1 MLGLIAEAA
10 RMARSQLAASVVTV
24 LIVGAA
30 CGVILS
36 TTGQTVQAERAVLAR
51 IDEAGTRSIIVTDI
65 EGRAGIT
72 PAAISRIEGLSG
84 VEWVVGLGPA
94 FDVRAAGIAG
104 GQPAAARVLYGE
116 IPGVVAHSDWKQSPG
131 TGLVGVEAQTLLGL
145 RVPAGGL
152 ETAQGDSLAVV
163 GWFDAS
169 DPLSFL
175 DRSLLAGPDPADP
188 QPVVRSIYVLAH
200 TPEQVTSVAEAV
212 VMVLDPFDPTSVG
225 VETSEA
231 LAQIRA
237 AVEGE
242 LGAFGRRLVLMV
254 LGAGLVLV
262 GLNMYGTVT
271 TRRKDFGRRRALGA
285 SRPVIVTLVTLQAA
299 LTGLLGA
306 LLGTVAGAA
315 VVWRLTEQA
324 PDPAFAVAVATLAV
338 IATLAAALPPSAVA
352 ALRDPVKVLR
362 VP

>member
-1 MLGLIAEAA
+1 MD
-10 RMARSQLAASVVTV
+10 S
-24 LIVGAA
+24 
-30 CGVILS
+30 
-36 TTGQTVQAERAVLAR
+36 
-51 IDEAGTRSIIVTDI
+51 
-65 EGRAGIT
+65 
-72 PAAISRIEGLSG
+72 PAAIARIEGLSG
-84 VEWVVGLGPA
+84 VEWVLGLGPA

-104 GQPAAARVLYGE
+104 GQPAAVRVLYGE
-116 IPGVVAHSDWKQSPG
+116 IPSVVAHSDWGKQPG
-131 TGLVGVEAQTLLGL
+131 TGLAGVKAQTVLGL
-145 RVPAGGL
+145 RVPAGGV
-152 ETAQGDSLAVV
+152 ETADGDSLAVV

-175 DRSLLAGPDPADP
+175 DRSLLAGPDPAHP
-188 QPVVRSIYVLAH
+188 QPVVRSIHVLAE

-212 VMVLDPFDPTSVG
+212 VMVLDPLDPTSVA

-237 AVEGE
+237 AVDGE

-254 LGAGLVLV
+254 LGVGLVLV
-262 GLNMYGTVT
+262 GLNMCGTVT

-306 LLGTVAGAA
+306 VLGTITGAA
-315 VVWRLTEQA
+315 AVWRLTQQP
-324 PDPAFAVAVATLAV
+324 PDPAFATAVAVLAV
-338 IATLAAALPPSAVA
+338 AATIAAALPPSAVV